1 MGFNFGR
8 SRSVNLSN
16 LENET
21 YNMNTSHYQFE
32 CMINIKI
39 YSLNI
44 IHQLGL
50 FTSLIIVK
58 KMKQLGR
65 FSFPKLFLFII
76 INYFQS
82 PVLLFTANTK
92 FYNFIFF

>member
-8 SRSVNLSN
+8 SRSFNLSN

-21 YNMNTSHYQFE
+21 YNMNTSNYQFE

-58 KMKQLGR
+58 KNEAIR
-65 FSFPKLFLFII
+65 EIFI
-76 INYFQS
+76 
-82 PVLLFTANTK
+82 P
-92 FYNFIFF
+92 